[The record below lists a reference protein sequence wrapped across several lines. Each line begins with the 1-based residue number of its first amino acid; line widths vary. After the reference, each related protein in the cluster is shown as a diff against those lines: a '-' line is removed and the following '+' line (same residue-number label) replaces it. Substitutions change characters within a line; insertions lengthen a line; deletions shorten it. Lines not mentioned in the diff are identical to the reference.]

1 MTKDYFVSYKP
12 GNKQIKTPM
21 IRLSNK
27 RFLEDI
33 SGLNIGDT
41 ICVEY
46 LPNQII
52 IKKHNLQNYVQIQL
66 QDQGQA
72 EPISAQ

>member
-1 MTKDYFVSYKP
+1 MTKDYLVSYKP
-12 GNKQIKTPM
+12 GNNQLKTPM

-27 RFLEDI
+27 RFLESI

-46 LPNQII
+46 LPNAII
-52 IKKHNLQNYVQIQL
+52 IKKINPQNYVQIQL

-72 EPISAQ
+72 EPISA